1 MISKT
6 PSILNFSCP
15 YVVFGHRGH
24 IGSIGTMSKQG
35 IGKQDLVNRRVSDSR
50 DSENVLLTRFGY
62 EIDSKTG
69 PKITRVIACVFNE
82 FENDEEIDEKNHQ
95 TQEW

>member
-1 MISKT
+1 
-6 PSILNFSCP
+6 
-15 YVVFGHRGH
+15 
-24 IGSIGTMSKQG
+24 MSKQG

-69 PKITRVIACVFNE
+69 IG
-82 FENDEEIDEKNHQ
+82 
-95 TQEW
+95 